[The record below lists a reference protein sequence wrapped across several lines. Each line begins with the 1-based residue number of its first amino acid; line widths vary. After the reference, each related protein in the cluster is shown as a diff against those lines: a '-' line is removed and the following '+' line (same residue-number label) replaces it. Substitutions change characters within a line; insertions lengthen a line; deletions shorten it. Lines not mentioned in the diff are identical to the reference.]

1 MLINNRVL
9 QWTRTISSRIMS
21 RRLTIVGVL
30 SVCIGIGALAVSLTI
45 NLAGII
51 ASKLRCSQ
59 HLFSHSYFQRSYK
72 QLELYLSLSVSSLL
86 GGKSVVTIMR
96 ARSQAEKKC
105 WRPRIDLSMW
115 EKYPDQITGRLCW
128 ESLPRLIINFQSRQL
143 RWTPVQ
149 WWGECYQCQQLA
161 PGSPWTSSVYSPCR
175 RSLNTVQPFWWSSV
189 QPRRGR
195 GSV

>member
-1 MLINNRVL
+1 MSKRLI
-9 QWTRTISSRIMS
+9 
-21 RRLTIVGVL
+21 IVGVL
-30 SVCIGIGALAVSLTI
+30 SVFVGVGALAVSLTI

-51 ASKLRCSQ
+51 ASKIIPYLQ
-59 HLFSHSYFQRSYK
+59 LFADLCFQLYYK
-72 QLELYLSLSVSSLL
+72 LSAHCLSWLASSSL

-128 ESLPRLIINFQSRQL
+128 ESLPRIINNFQSRQL

-149 WWGECYQCQQLA
+149 WWVECYQCQQPA